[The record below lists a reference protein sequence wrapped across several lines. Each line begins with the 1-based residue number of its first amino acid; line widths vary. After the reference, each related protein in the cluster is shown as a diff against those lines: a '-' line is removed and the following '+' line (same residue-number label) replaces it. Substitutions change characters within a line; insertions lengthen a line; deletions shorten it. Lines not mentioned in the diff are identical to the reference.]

1 MEGKKGI
8 DWSASSL
15 VESKEDVQG
24 GTPVIRGTRMP
35 VQAILDNLDYG
46 VTVDEVAEQFEI
58 RRELVQAVMD
68 YAHNQRVAHSL

>member
-1 MEGKKGI
+1 
-8 DWSASSL
+8 
-15 VESKEDVQG
+15 
-24 GTPVIRGTRMP
+24 MP

-68 YAHNQRVAHSL
+68 YAHDQRLAHSL